1 MQRFFLVF
9 VSLFIFLCAKAQQGY
24 VSLNRLVLIKEDAA
38 LNELSNTSH
47 TALKPYLNSFL
58 TKDTANLNAD
68 NYKNKGWLSRK
79 SFHES
84 LFVIDSSDYRFTIDP
99 VFNLEYNKDSKDK
112 LIQTPL
118 YTNSRGIRI
127 TGDIGKKFS
136 FETSFYENQSVF
148 VNYLSDFVSKYSV
161 VPGQGRIKPFKSN
174 GFDYAMASSL
184 ISFSPLKKLNF
195 TFGTGKNFIGEG
207 YRSLLLSDNSF
218 NYPFLKR
225 SVLLFENK
233 LQYNTIH
240 AWLQSLDR
248 ASFSNTPEALFV
260 RKRGTFHYL
269 SLNVSKRLQ
278 IGFFEGIIWKASA
291 NNYAKSPN
299 ILFYNP
305 IMFINSIL
313 FANDTNNNVLNGLNI
328 KYKPLNKMAVYGQLA
343 LDNFRKKRYAYQLGF
358 KAFDVMGLQ
367 NLVVQAEYNVASAA
381 TYSFNNPLQSY
392 THYNQALAHPLG
404 TGFSEALGIINYSYK
419 SFYTQLKVNYI
430 NTKRQSGTVFQGYD
444 IFQSDVPVYGLNPV
458 LDPEKIKI
466 IYQNYELG
474 YVLNPK
480 VNMRLSAGLILRNYS
495 SLSKNNENQ
504 IFYLSFSSS
513 ILNRYYDF

>member
-1 MQRFFLVF
+1 MQRAFLVF
-9 VSLFIFLCAKAQQGY
+9 FSLIFFLCAKAQQGY

-38 LNELSNTSH
+38 LNELTNTSH

-58 TKDTANLNAD
+58 VKDTANLNTN

-79 SFHES
+79 LFHES
-84 LFVIDSSDYRFTIDP
+84 LLVIDSNDYRFAIDP
-99 VFNLEYNKDSKDK
+99 VFNLELNKDTKDK
-112 LIQTPL
+112 SAQSAF
-118 YTNSRGIRI
+118 YTNTRGIRI

-161 VPGQGRIKPFKSN
+161 VPGQGRVKPFKTN

-184 ISFSPLKKLNF
+184 ISFSPLKKINF

-269 SLNVSKRLQ
+269 SFNVSKRLQ
-278 IGFFEGIIWKASA
+278 IGLFEGIIWKASS

-305 IMFINSIL
+305 IIFINSIW

-343 LDNFRKKRYAYQLGF
+343 LDNVKKKRFAYQLGF
-358 KAFDVMGLQ
+358 KVFDVMGLQ

-392 THYNQALAHPLG
+392 THYNQALSHPLG
-404 TGFSEALGIINYSYK
+404 SGFNELVGIINYSYK
-419 SFYTQLKVNYI
+419 SFFTQLKVNYI
-430 NTKRQSGTVFQGYD
+430 NTKHQTGSVFQGYD
-444 IFQSDVPVYGLNPV
+444 IFQSDIPVYSLSQV
-458 LDPEKIKI
+458 SAPENLTIT
-466 IYQNYELG
+466 YQDFELG
-474 YVLNPK
+474 YVINPK
-480 VNMRLSAGLILRNYS
+480 VNMRLSAGVTLRKYAS
-495 SLSKNNENQ
+495 ASKNSDNQ
-504 IFYLSFSSS
+504 IFYFSFSSS